1 MVQETPFD
9 DISFLELCQSFFSG
23 AKNHLR
29 NFGREHHEEHLED
42 LAFETKQPDYV
53 YLILSFASKVISVI
67 IV

>member
-9 DISFLELCQSFFSG
+9 DISILELCQNFFG
-23 AKNHLR
+23 RAKNHLR

-53 YLILSFASKVISVI
+53 YLILSSESMVILVS

>member
-1 MVQETPFD
+1 MPKLFG
-9 DISFLELCQSFFSG
+9 G
-23 AKNHLR
+23 AKNHWR